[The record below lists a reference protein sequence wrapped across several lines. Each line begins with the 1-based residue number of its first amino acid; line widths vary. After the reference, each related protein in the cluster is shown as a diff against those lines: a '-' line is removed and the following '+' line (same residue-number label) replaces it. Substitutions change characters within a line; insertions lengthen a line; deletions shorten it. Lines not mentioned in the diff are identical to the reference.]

1 MLAWRHSFIGN
12 FITKNVIV
20 WANRVL
26 PLELWYGYDFIHF
39 QPFHAII
46 LDANFPKHIFSP
58 SDWDVLFTTVASYQ
72 PDVGLDSRLSCTNI
86 NATDGLWCILKI
98 IWCEHRRS
106 SESEFKVSIIL
117 HAIAQWTKFHI
128 TNFRPIL
135 KSGNLSFKYVFFFRC
150 EENTIGNHSNDFAGL
165 YYAYTIFITSTH
177 FYAKKTLIQRKLRC
191 SVSIETSLCVVWIG
205 TMIENSNW

>member
-135 KSGNLSFKYVFFFRC
+135 KSGNLSFKYVFFFVAKKTRLVIIQMILPGFITH
-150 EENTIGNHSNDFAGL
+150 NS
-165 YYAYTIFITSTH
+165 IFIMSTH
-177 FYAKKTLIQRKLRC
+177 FYAKKHLYRE
-191 SVSIETSLCVVWIG
+191 S
-205 TMIENSNW
+205 